1 VVGYALKLKLKNR
14 EGGRRRKI
22 EREREGWRER
32 GERRER

>member
-1 VVGYALKLKLKNR
+1 VVGYALKLKLKT
-14 EGGRRRKI
+14 GRRRKI